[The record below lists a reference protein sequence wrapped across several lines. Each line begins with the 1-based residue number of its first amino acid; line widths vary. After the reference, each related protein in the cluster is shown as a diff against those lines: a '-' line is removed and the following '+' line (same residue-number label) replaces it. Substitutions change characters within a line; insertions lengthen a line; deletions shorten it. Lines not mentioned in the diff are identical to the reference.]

1 MDILWLFL
9 WTQTS
14 DNFRIVNYKLVWT
27 VLWLFLWTQISDS
40 ENLPSLWTKNSDN
53 LQTPQRLNFVAP
65 QYNLGGQTSGESAVW
80 THFLI
85 V

>member
-1 MDILWLFL
+1 M
-9 WTQTS
+9 
-14 DNFRIVNYKLVWT
+14 IVKTYL
-27 VLWLFLWTQISDS
+27 LCGQ
-40 ENLPSLWTKNSDN
+40 NSDN
-53 LQTPQRLNFVAP
+53 LKTPQRLNFVAP

>member
-1 MDILWLFL
+1 MRVFTNLVTANGFVDILWSFL

-53 LQTPQRLNFVAP
+53 LQTPQ
-65 QYNLGGQTSGESAVW
+65 
-80 THFLI
+80 
-85 V
+85 